1 MNWIIAK
8 SKRCSPLWM
17 GTGGFILQEGDWVRG
32 VDEEGNGAGAGQR
45 ALDSLE
51 CDKQK
56 PVAKWKT
63 RWQPLVF
70 FLLCS
75 CTSLLIVPSLSPQH
89 SFCLF
94 RCLCFYV
101 ACFWARREI
110 IIHTCDQ
117 PGGVGHWVLDPGR
130 WVLVH
135 SPVGGWVVDSKKMQL
150 PKSSRQKES
159 ENEEQVDVVERL
171 RCLFALIANGIFSR
185 GSEGA
190 LKRGRRMWMW
200 MWKWRTCTLQ
210 ADQPHHHHPYLL
222 HQHRQHREAGS

>member
-1 MNWIIAK
+1 MGKGLGLGLGSGHLTASNVISK
-8 SKRCSPLWM
+8 SPSRNGKRDGSLW
-17 GTGGFILQEGDWVRG
+17 FSSYY
-32 VDEEGNGAGAGQR
+32 APAPP
-45 ALDSLE
+45 SSS
-51 CDKQK
+51 C
-56 PVAKWKT
+56 
-63 RWQPLVF
+63 
-70 FLLCS
+70 LLC
-75 CTSLLIVPSLSPQH
+75 LH
-89 SFCLF
+89 STRAVSFAVCV
-94 RCLCFYV
+94 FYV

-117 PGGVGHWVLDPGR
+117 PGGVGHWVLDAGR

>member
-75 CTSLLIVPSLSPQH
+75 CTSLLIVSSLSPQH
-89 SFCLF
+89 SCCLF
-94 RCLCFYV
+94 RCLCFLCSMLLSATRNYNSHM
-101 ACFWARREI
+101 WPTRR
-110 IIHTCDQ
+110 
-117 PGGVGHWVLDPGR
+117 
-130 WVLVH
+130 
-135 SPVGGWVVDSKKMQL
+135 S
-150 PKSSRQKES
+150 
-159 ENEEQVDVVERL
+159 
-171 RCLFALIANGIFSR
+171 
-185 GSEGA
+185 GA
-190 LKRGRRMWMW
+190 LG
-200 MWKWRTCTLQ
+200 
-210 ADQPHHHHPYLL
+210 
-222 HQHRQHREAGS
+222 AGPWAVGARPFACGWLGGGQ